1 MADWSVT
8 LHNSIHDIPATEWAQ
23 CAGPDNP
30 FVSHAFL
37 SALEDSGSTG
47 QQSGWVP
54 RHVCLH
60 SPDGQ
65 LAAVCPAY
73 LKGHSWGE
81 YVFDQGWARA
91 FEAAGGRY
99 YPKLQI
105 AIPFTPVPGPRV
117 LLHPDA
123 PPQTTAVMADA
134 LRQICAD
141 TGLSSAHVTFCTEAE
156 STALHQ
162 QGWLPRL
169 GLQYHWHNRGYATFD
184 DFLAT
189 LSARKRKS
197 IKRERRDANAAGLTF
212 ETLQGASITQADWQA
227 FYQFYRNTIDR
238 KWGSAYLSAEFF
250 PLMAQQLGER
260 VVLMLAR
267 NGSTPVAAA
276 LNLMGTHTLYG
287 RNWGCEGNWP
297 FLHFELCYYRAIDFA
312 IAHGLQRVEAG
323 AQGEHKIQR
332 GYEPTLTHSA
342 HWLQSPGLRNAV
354 DRFLQAERPA
364 ILAEAQ
370 ALSTLTPYRQD
381 LPPQNP

>member
-105 AIPFTPVPGPRV
+105 AVPFTPVPGPRV

>member
-8 LHNSIHDIPATEWAQ
+8 LHNSIHDIPAAEWAQ

-381 LPPQNP
+381 LLPQNP

>member
-1 MADWSVT
+1 MADWSVA
-8 LHNSIHDIPATEWAQ
+8 LHDRIHDIPAKEWAQ

-30 FVSHAFL
+30 FVSHDFL

-47 QQSGWVP
+47 RTSGWIP
-54 RHVCLH
+54 RHVSLH

-105 AIPFTPVPGPRV
+105 AVPFTPAPGPR
-117 LLHPDA
+117 LLCHPSA
-123 PPQTTAVMADA
+123 PPETAAVMADA

-156 STALHQ
+156 STVLHQ

-184 DFLAT
+184 DFLST

-212 ETLQGASITQADWQA
+212 ETLQGSDITPADWQA
-227 FYQFYRNTIDR
+227 FYAFYRNTIDR

-250 PLMAQQLGER
+250 PLMAQRLGER
-260 VVLMLAR
+260 VVLMIAR
-267 NGSTPVAAA
+267 NGQTPVAAA
-276 LNLMGTHTLYG
+276 LNLIGTNTLYG
-287 RNWGCEGNWP
+287 RNWGCVGNWP

-312 IAHGLQRVEAG
+312 IVHGLQRVEAG

-332 GYEPTLTHSA
+332 GYQPTLTHSA
-342 HWLQSPGLRNAV
+342 HWLQNPALREAV
-354 DRFLQAERPA
+354 ESFLHAERPA

-370 ALSTLTPYRQD
+370 SLSALTPYRQD
-381 LPPQNP
+381 SAPDAL

>member
-8 LHNSIHDIPATEWAQ
+8 LHNSIHDIPAAEWAQ

-60 SPDGQ
+60 SSDGQ

-117 LLHPDA
+117 LLHPAA

-250 PLMAQQLGER
+250 PLMAQRLGER
-260 VVLMLAR
+260 VVLILAR